1 MEATLHIYQNY
12 NLFKIMTDSKP
23 NTVEWFN
30 AVAAGSLGEVER
42 MVNEYATSCD
52 PQGETALMIAARGT
66 TLNSSNF
73 FRPTKPPAKITM
85 ERLHF
90 MIGANLITTKS

>member
-1 MEATLHIYQNY
+1 
-12 NLFKIMTDSKP
+12 MTDSKP

-85 ERLHF
+85 ERLH
-90 MIGANLITTKS
+90 S